1 MPLDARKTLHLL
13 KTVAL
18 TFAERQRTIVLVT
31 LLNNSYGYTTLEA
44 IMRPMHA
51 IDPQVYDAVGQADS
65 HIVDTLMLAPLGTS
79 FTGVVYV
86 ADTPTAT
93 AAAVALAEKYEIA
106 EVVPV
111 GLVPGGTH
119 LRVSLRHLR

>member
-18 TFAERQRTIVLVT
+18 TFASRQRAVVLVS
-31 LLNNSYGYTTLEA
+31 LVNNSYVYSTLEA
-44 IMRPMHA
+44 IMRP
-51 IDPQVYDAVGQADS
+51 IRVTDPQIYDIAGQADPLMA
-65 HIVDTLMLAPLGTS
+65 DTLMIAPLGTS
-79 FTGVVYV
+79 FSGVVYV

-93 AAAVALAEKYEIA
+93 ATAIASANKYEIV
-106 EVVPV
+106 EVLPV

-119 LRVSLRHLR
+119 LRVSLRRLR

>member
-18 TFAERQRTIVLVT
+18 TFASRQRTVVLVT
-31 LLNNSYGYTTLEA
+31 LANNSYSYSTLEA
-44 IMRPMHA
+44 IMRPMRA
-51 IDPQVYDAVGQADS
+51 IDPQVYDSGGQAEP
-65 HIVDTLMLAPLGTS
+65 HIADTLMLAPLGTS
-79 FTGVVYV
+79 FTGVVYI
-86 ADTPTAT
+86 ADTSAAT
-93 AAAVALAEKYEIA
+93 SAAIIAAQKYEIV

-119 LRVSLRHLR
+119 LRVSLRRLR

>member
-18 TFAERQRTIVLVT
+18 TFASRQRTVVLVT
-31 LLNNSYGYTTLEA
+31 LASNSYSYSTLEA
-44 IMRPMHA
+44 IMRPLRA
-51 IDPQVYDAVGQADS
+51 IDPQVYDIGGQVEP
-65 HIVDTLMLAPLGTS
+65 HIADTLMLAPLGTS
-79 FTGVVYV
+79 FTGVVYI

-93 AAAVALAEKYEIA
+93 SAAIASAQKYEIV
-106 EVVPV
+106 EIVPV

-119 LRVSLRHLR
+119 LRVSLRRLR

>member
-18 TFAERQRTIVLVT
+18 TFASRQRTVVLVS
-31 LLNNSYGYTTLEA
+31 LISNSSVYSTLEA
-44 IMRPMHA
+44 IMRPMRV
-51 IDPQVYDAVGQADS
+51 IDPQVHDIGGQADPL
-65 HIVDTLMLAPLGTS
+65 IADTLMLAPLGTS

-93 AAAVALAEKYEIA
+93 AAAITSADKYEIV
-106 EVVPV
+106 EIIPV
-111 GLVPGGTH
+111 GVVPGGTH
-119 LRVSLRHLR
+119 LRVSLRRLR